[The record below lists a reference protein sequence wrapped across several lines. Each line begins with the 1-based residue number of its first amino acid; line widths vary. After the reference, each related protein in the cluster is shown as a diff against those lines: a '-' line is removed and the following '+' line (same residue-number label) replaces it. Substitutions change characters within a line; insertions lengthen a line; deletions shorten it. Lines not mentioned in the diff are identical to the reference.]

1 METRA
6 KSASTSPDVGLF
18 AKPRDRLR
26 LSAAVCPGASSTEE
40 PTKKESRE
48 PDNPPLR
55 ATSDADREGRSGA
68 APSPRST

>member
-6 KSASTSPDVGLF
+6 KSRKHLADVGLH

-26 LSAAVCPGASSTEE
+26 LSEAVCPGASWTEE
-40 PTKKESRE
+40 PTKEESRE